1 MTSDKKSKWVIGTL
15 SVVIPVAVAVLL
27 FMPAKANLNADWI
40 YFLPHLIGML
50 NTTTALALIAG
61 FISIK
66 KSRQDYHRLFMSI
79 AFILGAIFLVVY
91 ITYHS
96 TVESTP
102 FGGEGMIKNIYYFF
116 LLSHILLS
124 IGVVPL
130 VLMAF
135 NHALKG
141 RFDKHKKIVKF
152 TLPIWLYVSISG
164 VIVYLLISPYYQ
176 F

>member
-1 MTSDKKSKWVIGTL
+1 MSSEKKARLVIILL
-15 SVVIPVAVAVLL
+15 SVIIPVAVAVLL
-27 FMPAKANLNADWI
+27 FMPTKLEYEADWV

-50 NTTTALALIAG
+50 NSATAVALICGLVAVR
-61 FISIK
+61 K
-66 KSRQDYHRLFMSI
+66 KRVDYHRLCMTI
-79 AFILGAIFLVVY
+79 AFVLGAIFLVVY

-96 TVESTP
+96 TVESTA
-102 FGGEGMIKNIYYFF
+102 FGGEGILKSIYYFF

-124 IGVVPL
+124 ISVVPL

-141 RFDKHKKIVKF
+141 RIDKHKRIVKF
-152 TLPIWLYVSISG
+152 TYPIWLYVSVSG
-164 VIVYLLISPYYQ
+164 VIVYLMISPYYQ

>member
-1 MTSDKKSKWVIGTL
+1 MSSEKRTKWIIGIL
-15 SVVIPVAVAVLL
+15 SVLIPVAVAVLL
-27 FMPAKANLNADWI
+27 FMPTKVEYEADWI
-40 YFLPHLIGML
+40 YFLPHLIGMI
-50 NTTTALALIAG
+50 NTATALCLIIALVMVR
-61 FISIK
+61 K
-66 KSRQDYHRLFMSI
+66 KRIEYHRLFMTL

-102 FGGEGMIKNIYYFF
+102 FGGEGMVRSLYYFF

-130 VLMAF
+130 VLLSF

-141 RFDKHKKIVKF
+141 RIDKHKKIVKF
-152 TLPIWLYVSISG
+152 TFPIWLYVSISG
-164 VIVYLLISPYYQ
+164 VIVYLMISPYYQ